1 MVYNSFLF
9 IWLFPIIFMVGNNL
23 TVPYRKYF
31 FLLASYGI
39 YIYYN
44 KWMTLTLIAVSLISY
59 FFAKYLDRNQNKYLE
74 KNQEKELEKDQEKNL
89 GKNLRKDQE
98 KDLEKDLRKNQEKDL
113 EKNLRK
119 YQENNQRKDPDKK
132 NCGKETI
139 CGKGTICAG
148 VIATILPLVV
158 FKYGHFISENLSFIK
173 ENLSSFTDSFGLT
186 SGSLGLMSNLDEN
199 HFSIIAPLGI
209 SFFTFQALSY
219 VFDVYRKKYPAEQN
233 LSNFLTYMAF
243 FPSMIAGP
251 INRYDQLMPQL
262 NTIQGFNRPLA
273 EKGLKMILW
282 GMFLKVV
289 IADRLQLY
297 IDPVFDGFL
306 QESGSALLMAA
317 ILYSIQ
323 LYTDFAGYS
332 LMAIG
337 AAATLGYNLKQ
348 NFHNPYFSIGITDFW
363 HRWHITLAHWLR
375 DYIYIPLGGSH
386 CSKRRNYA
394 NILITFTVS
403 GIWHGANWTF
413 IVWGLLHG
421 LFQVIEKM
429 LGLQKKKE
437 SKLSSTDIESSSIKL
452 RNFSMKDRS
461 ILLARIVL
469 TFFLITFLWIF
480 FRMNTIED
488 AWIVIEK
495 IFTSQDMNFGI
506 CEKFIYVFIAIVF
519 IKDLIDEIR
528 PSCNPFY
535 HPKTWVR
542 WATYL
547 FIFTSILLFGVFDAG
562 QFIYARF

>member
-31 FLLASYGI
+31 LLIVSYGI

-59 FFAKYLDRNQNKYLE
+59 FFAKYLE
-74 KNQEKELEKDQEKNL
+74 
-89 GKNLRKDQE
+89 
-98 KDLEKDLRKNQEKDL
+98 KNQEKDL
-113 EKNLRK
+113 
-119 YQENNQRKDPDKK
+119 RKDPDKK
-132 NCGKETI
+132 I

-158 FKYGHFISENLSFIK
+158 FKYGHFIS
-173 ENLSSFTDSFGLT
+173 
-186 SGSLGLMSNLDEN
+186 DET

-262 NTIQGFNRPLA
+262 NTVQGFNRPLA

-306 QESGSALLMAA
+306 QESGSSLLMAA

-375 DYIYIPLGGSH
+375 DYIYIPLGGSR

-429 LGLQKKKE
+429 LGLQKKE
-437 SKLSSTDIESSSIKL
+437 SKLSFTDIESSSIKQ

-461 ILLARIVL
+461 ILLLRIIL
-469 TFFLITFLWIF
+469 TFILITFLWIF

-495 IFTSQDMNFGI
+495 IFTSQDMHFGI

-535 HPKTWVR
+535 HSKTWVR